1 MIKSKMVLVVGNGLT
16 GKAVFEKTFEL
27 GGSAEYYVEG
37 MDISGRVFDI
47 AVISPGISKKS
58 KTYIHL
64 KGSGI
69 PIYSELDFAY
79 LTKPFKSLCI
89 SGTNGKTTVA
99 NLVCGMLNS
108 ANVSATMLGN
118 MGIPF
123 CKMNYAD
130 WQVTELSSFMIE
142 QSRFFRS
149 TYSTITNIAPDHKEY
164 HITFERY
171 RRAKLK
177 LFKLTENGVVY
188 NQNRIDKA
196 CIPQNLKTLRYD
208 INDNTADIFV
218 DNGKICYKENS
229 HNFEVMDVNEIKIIG
244 SHNLENILNALGLCI
259 ISNGL
264 KKEYADF
271 IKEYKGEKYRL
282 EYKGIIN
289 QKRVFNDSKGT
300 NVASVISAYECMKG
314 KTALILGGYDKK
326 ESYRPLFEKV
336 KKGDIAFISGDNRE
350 VISSE
355 AGKCNVL
362 HTKCTTLEEA
372 IIRAVNSNVEN
383 VLFSPGCSSFD
394 RFTSFEERGKFFDE
408 FIEKI
413 KL

>member
-1 MIKSKMVLVVGNGLT
+1 MIKNKSVLVVGNGLT
-16 GKAVFEKTFEL
+16 GKAVFEKAFEL
-27 GGSAEYYVEG
+27 GGSAEYYAEG
-37 MDISGRVFDI
+37 MDLTQRVFDI

-79 LTKPFKSLCI
+79 LIKPFKSLCI

-108 ANVSATMLGN
+108 ANVSASMLGN
-118 MGIPF
+118 MGVPF
-123 CKMNYAD
+123 CRMKDAE

-142 QSRFFRS
+142 QSKFFRS
-149 TYSTITNIAPDHKEY
+149 SYSTITNIAPDHKEY

-171 RRAKLK
+171 KKAKIK

-188 NQNRIDKA
+188 NQNRIDKVY
-196 CIPQNLKTLRYD
+196 IPKNLKNLRYD
-208 INDNTADIFV
+208 INDNTADIYV
-218 DNGKICYKENS
+218 DNGKIYYKEDS
-229 HNFEVMDVNEIKIIG
+229 HIFNVIDVEDIKIIG
-244 SHNLENILNALGLCI
+244 NHNLENVLGALALCI
-259 ISNGL
+259 ISNGY
-264 KKEYADF
+264 KKEYVEF

-289 QKRVFNDSKGT
+289 QKKVFNDSKGT
-300 NVASVISAYECMKG
+300 NVASVISAYKCMNG

-326 ESYRPLFEKV
+326 QSYRPLFEKV

-350 VISSE
+350 VISNE

-362 HTKCTTLEEA
+362 HNMCTTLEEA
-372 IIRAVNSNVEN
+372 IIRAVNSNVDN

-408 FIEKI
+408 FIEKV